1 MQVVVDMGDSV
12 IKKFSFPHHR
22 LLSCYFQKNPSC
34 MENMRIILEAASW
47 NGPAHA
53 D

>member
-1 MQVVVDMGDSV
+1 MQVFVGMGDSV
-12 IKKFSFPHHR
+12 IRKFFLPTSPSLIFPH
-22 LLSCYFQKNPSC
+22 QKNPSC

>member
-1 MQVVVDMGDSV
+1 MQVVVGMGDSV
-12 IKKFSFPHHR
+12 IKKFSFPRPR
-22 LLSCYFQKNPSC
+22 LLSSHFQKNPNC
-34 MENMRIILEAASW
+34 MENMRIILVAASW